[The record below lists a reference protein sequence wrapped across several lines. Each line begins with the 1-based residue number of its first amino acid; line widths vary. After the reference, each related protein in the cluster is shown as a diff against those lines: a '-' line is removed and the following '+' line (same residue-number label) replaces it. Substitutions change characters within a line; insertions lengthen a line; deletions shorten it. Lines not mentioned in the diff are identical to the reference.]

1 MSTSCGPA
9 LIGRFM
15 PVSGALA
22 RLVSGLCLAALPT
35 MVMSADLQAF
45 PTKPIRFVL
54 PYAPGGAT
62 SVSARIL
69 SQKLV
74 ESWGQQV
81 LVINQPGGNTTIG
94 ADAVARAAPDGYT
107 IMLVT
112 STHIIAP
119 LLQPVRYDPIRDFTP
134 IAPMNKVETIVAAY
148 PGLPV
153 SNLKDLIALA
163 KSKPGRLNYATSST
177 GSPPHLA
184 AELFSSMVGIRMQN
198 ISYKGGGPA
207 MTDVLGGQVDLMF
220 SNPINLSPHVNSGKL
235 RGIAISGASRAPTM
249 PQVPTFAEGGVAGFN
264 GAFWQGILAPAGLG
278 KPMTDRYAAEI
289 ARILAMP
296 DVRDSILNQGAVP
309 FAASPDEFGAVMKA
323 DMANYEKIIKAA
335 NIKVEQ

>member
-1 MSTSCGPA
+1 MLLSVLA
-9 LIGRFM
+9 LT
-15 PVSGALA
+15 
-22 RLVSGLCLAALPT
+22 AA
-35 MVMSADLQAF
+35 AQNF
-45 PTKPIRFVL
+45 PGKPIRFVL

-94 ADAVARAAPDGYT
+94 ADAVARSPADGYT

-119 LLQPVRYDPIRDFTP
+119 LLQPTRYDPIKDFTA

-148 PGLPV
+148 PGFPV
-153 SNLKDLIALA
+153 NNLNELIALA
-163 KSKPGRLNYATSST
+163 KSRPGRLNYATSST

-207 MTDVLGGQVDLMF
+207 MTDVIGGQVEMIF
-220 SNPINLSPHVNSGKL
+220 SNPINISPHVGTGRLK
-235 RGIAISGASRAPTM
+235 GIAISGQQRAPTM
-249 PQVPTFAEGGVAGFN
+249 PQVPTFAEGGVPGFN
-264 GAFWQGILAPAGLG
+264 GAFWQGILAPAGLPRALLD
-278 KPMTDRYAAEI
+278 KYHMEI
-289 ARILAMP
+289 NRILAMP
-296 DVRDSILNQGAVP
+296 DVKESILNQGAVP
-309 FAASPDEFGAVMKA
+309 FVASPDEFGAVMKT
-323 DMANYEKIIKAA
+323 DMANYARVIKAA
-335 NIKVEQ
+335 NIKAEQ